1 MRQALTVEQTRQM
14 MEYVSSKIIALEE
27 ELNQADRLIGD
38 GDHGAAM
45 ARGFESLF
53 RKLKT
58 EQFADI
64 GVLFV
69 FCGNTLLASVGG
81 SAGIIFGTLF
91 RSGGKA
97 LIEKKTFGSTE
108 LGDFLDQAVKAI
120 MARGGAKPG
129 DKTMLDAL
137 HPAAKAAMKA
147 ARKPLSVALREASEA
162 AIQGMEN
169 TRMMVAS
176 LGRAKVFGEKS
187 QGQLDPG
194 AITACR
200 IIKSMDEFVQG
211 LGQ

>member
-1 MRQALTVEQTRQM
+1 MGRALTIEQTKQM
-14 MEYVSSKIIALEE
+14 MEYISRSIIDIEE
-27 ELNQADRLIGD
+27 ELNQADRIIGD

-45 ARGFESLF
+45 ARGFESLT
-53 RKLKT
+53 RNIKT

-64 GVLFV
+64 GALFV
-69 FCGNTLLASVGG
+69 FCGNTLIASVGG

-91 RSGGKA
+91 RSGGKS
-97 LIEKKTFGSTE
+97 LSGKKTFGSKE

-137 HPAAKAAMKA
+137 YPAAKAAIKA
-147 ARKPLSVALREASEA
+147 AGSSLPMALREVSDA
-162 AIQGMEN
+162 AMQGLEN

-176 LGRAKVFGEKS
+176 LGRAKVFGDKS

-194 AITACR
+194 AMTAYQ
-200 IIKSMDEFVQG
+200 IVKSMDEFVQG
-211 LGQ
+211 LEQ